1 MKNKNPKLKKKRK
14 YKSKKLILKM
24 KMKIL
29 WKYHM
34 QGPKFHNE
42 RQNKKRNKIKK
53 RIQKMFLLRKNKK
66 NYQQL
71 ITKIM
76 NKNKWIWN

>member
-1 MKNKNPKLKKKRK
+1 MKNPKLKKKRR

-24 KMKIL
+24 NMRIL
-29 WKYHM
+29 WKYHR

-42 RQNKKRNKIKK
+42 RKNKIKK
-53 RIQKMFLLRKNKK
+53 RIQKMFHLRKNKK